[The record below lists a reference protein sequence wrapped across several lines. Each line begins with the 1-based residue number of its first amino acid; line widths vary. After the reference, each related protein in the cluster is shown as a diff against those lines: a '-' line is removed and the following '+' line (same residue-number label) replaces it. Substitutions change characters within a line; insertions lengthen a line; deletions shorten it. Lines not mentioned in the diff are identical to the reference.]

1 MKKKKKEKK
10 VGRSHAKME
19 DTRLRIKSEIE
30 ARRLSFESE
39 TWFVTIGQ
47 RRARGEREREKWEKS
62 LRLGELK
69 CSEREGGKGGGGNN
83 NSKNHI
89 GT

>member
-1 MKKKKKEKK
+1 MKKKKKEKKK

-47 RRARGEREREKWEKS
+47 RRARGERKKEREMGEKFEA
-62 LRLGELK
+62 R
-69 CSEREGGKGGGGNN
+69 
-83 NSKNHI
+83 
-89 GT
+89 